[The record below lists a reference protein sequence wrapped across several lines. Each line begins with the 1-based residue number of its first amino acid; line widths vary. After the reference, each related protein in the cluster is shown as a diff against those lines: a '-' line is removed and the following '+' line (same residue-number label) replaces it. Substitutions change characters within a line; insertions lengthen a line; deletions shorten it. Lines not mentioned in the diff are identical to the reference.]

1 VHPVHKVKMQMCA
14 HYVNFICTYG
24 YAWSAR
30 IYISS
35 VTENTWFSDHFVS
48 SYVYIVHY
56 HEYPR
61 TVSVMLNVTLMAM
74 CKGWLVQLE
83 CFWLEGYVYLRTIG
97 YSLKNIGTIYIFTT
111 TCCIKYIREK
121 CSPTN
126 NIYIT
131 WNKMITKSWTHII
144 HVSGMLVIHRSR
156 RDCMV
161 IWLATTYAVSNYHHQ
176 RSVFEYSSGRVY

>member
-1 VHPVHKVKMQMCA
+1 MSEGGDPWGLLYKITNANIHW
-14 HYVNFICTYG
+14 TDG
-24 YAWSAR
+24 
-30 IYISS
+30 
-35 VTENTWFSDHFVS
+35 VS
-48 SYVYIVHY
+48 HY

-131 WNKMITKSWTHII
+131 WNKMITKSCILSDTWDIDPCRSSITISANEINIMCTHL
-144 HVSGMLVIHRSR
+144 HLHFVNWVHMQTF
-156 RDCMV
+156 D
-161 IWLATTYAVSNYHHQ
+161 N
-176 RSVFEYSSGRVY
+176 